1 MANAWKYRKIAYYV
15 VAALIFIAL
24 TTGIVTKEQLDGI
37 VNTATIASGYLG
49 TFALIFAG
57 TKTHRGSDD
66 KATKM
71 MCWMLCSR
79 PVVLARWLM
88 SCAAWLR
95 IWLSVSR
102 SRSSRK
108 LFLLLIPVMSRVF
121 TLGLNHVAQG

>member
-24 TTGIVTKEQLDGI
+24 TTGIVAKEQLDGI

-66 KATKM
+66 KATKDD
-71 MCWMLCSR
+71 
-79 PVVLARWLM
+79 VLDAVQQAGSVGAL
-88 SCAAWLR
+88 ANELR
-95 IWLSVSR
+95 GMVEDLAKRFPQQEQPEIVSTAD
-102 SRSSRK
+102 SGNEPG
-108 LFLLLIPVMSRVF
+108 IYP
-121 TLGLNHVAQG
+121 GA